1 MARYGIC
8 YMGSKNSIAEEI
20 VNLLPKADN
29 LYDLFCGGGAITH
42 CAITQNKYKDYYMN
56 DLKQGMADFFLDCV
70 KGKYKDENRWI
81 SREEFKKSF
90 MTDNYISC
98 VWSFGNKGFTY
109 IYGKEVEPFKKAL
122 HYAIFFNDMSLIKQ
136 CGYDLP
142 KCDIPLNEI
151 NKRRKWVIEYVRN
164 LAKLSGDKKNEKVQL
179 QSLES
184 LQSLQRLQN
193 LESLQRLQALNE
205 IKVSDRLVDRIHPSS
220 LDYSQVEI
228 KPNSVIYCDIP
239 YEGTS
244 SYLSNTNDKLNRT
257 ANNFDYARF
266 YSWACSQK
274 ELVVI
279 SSYEIKDDRF
289 ICVFEREKISLLNQ
303 HNNKKQGKEKLVKTE
318 RLYIPKHQ
326 INLWKK
332 HNTIS
337 TQLNLFDFI

>member
-81 SREEFKKSF
+81 SRDEFMKSF
-90 MTDNYISC
+90 RTDNYISC
-98 VWSFGNKGFTY
+98 VWSFGNKGFAY

-142 KCDIPLNEI
+142 KCDIPLDEI

-179 QSLES
+179 QSLENLERLER
-184 LQSLQRLQN
+184 LQSL
-193 LESLQRLQALNE
+193 ERLQALNE
-205 IKVSDRLVDRIHPSS
+205 IKISDRLVDRIHPSS

-244 SYLSNTNDKLNRT
+244 RYLSNTNRKLNRT
-257 ANNFDYARF
+257 ASNFNYERF
-266 YSWACSQK
+266 YAWACSQK

-303 HNNKKQGKEKLVKTE
+303 HNNKKQGKEKLVKIE
-318 RLYIPKHQ
+318 RLYIPKPQ
-326 INLWKK
+326 LNLWKK

>member
-20 VNLLPKADN
+20 VNLLPSADN

-42 CAITQNKYKDYYMN
+42 CAITKNKYVNYYMN

-70 KGKYKDENRWI
+70 KGKYKNENRWI

-90 MTDNYISC
+90 KTDNYISC

-109 IYGKEVEPFKKAL
+109 IYGQEVEPFKKAL
-122 HYAIFFNDMSLIKQ
+122 HYAIFFNDMSLLKE

-142 KCDIPLNEI
+142 KCDIPLDEI
-151 NKRRKWVIEYVRN
+151 DKRRKHIISYVKS
-164 LAKLSGDKKNEKVQL
+164 LAKIKGDVKNEKVQL

-184 LQSLQRLQN
+184 LQRLQS
-193 LESLQRLQALNE
+193 LERLQALNE
-205 IKVSDRLVDRIHPSS
+205 IKISDNVVNRIHPSS

-244 SYLSNTNDKLNRT
+244 SYLCNANDKLNRT
-257 ANNFDYARF
+257 ANNFDYNKF
-266 YSWACSQK
+266 YEWACMQK

-279 SSYEIKDDRF
+279 SSYEIIDDRF
-289 ICVFEREKISLLNQ
+289 ICVFEREKVSLLNQ
-303 HNNKKQGKEKLVKTE
+303 HAIKQQGKEKLVKIE

-326 INLWKK
+326 LNLWKK

-337 TQLNLFDFI
+337 KQLDLFDFI